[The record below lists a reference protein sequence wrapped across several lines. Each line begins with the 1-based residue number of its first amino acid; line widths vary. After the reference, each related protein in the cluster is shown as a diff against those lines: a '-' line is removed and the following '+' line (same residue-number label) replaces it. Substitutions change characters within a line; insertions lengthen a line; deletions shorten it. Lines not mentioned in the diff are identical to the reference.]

1 MHASV
6 YPHHSNGYPAFLSYA
21 PTGQRKSDYGM
32 SLHHPHHYLN
42 DSVGANT
49 SSSSPSSNNSSAHL
63 LSYSG
68 YNTGLDLSSYA
79 QSLKRPRSDIDDDEN
94 NQNDDSQTSASPST
108 SILGDITAATN
119 GQKML
124 HHHKQDYGQNE
135 LCPSL
140 PFKKRARA
148 VPPEQK
154 DSAYFEKRARNNE
167 SAKRSRDARRQKE
180 QLTQDR
186 LSCLEHENSRLI
198 MENQALR
205 YQLSQL
211 HALCGVSKP
220 LQWHFRAHT
229 AASIFLSVW
238 NHLNKY
244 SLLRYSLKKRNSL
257 LFAAFAFDRLQV
269 VISSSGAVLR

>member
-1 MHASV
+1 MMHATSV
-6 YPHHSNGYPAFLSYA
+6 YPHHPSGYPSFLSYA
-21 PTGQRKSDYGM
+21 PTSQRKSDYGM

-42 DSVGANT
+42 DSLGANT

-68 YNTGLDLSSYA
+68 YSTGLDLSSHTNN
-79 QSLKRPRSDIDDDEN
+79 QKRPRSDIDDDDEN
-94 NQNDDSQTSASPST
+94 NNEDSQPSPSPST
-108 SILGDITAATN
+108 SVLGDITSTIN

-124 HHHKQDYGQNE
+124 HHMKQDYTQNE

-154 DSAYFEKRARNNE
+154 DAAYYDKRTRNNE
-167 SAKRSRDARRQKE
+167 SAKRSRDARRYKE
-180 QLTQDR
+180 QQTQDR
-186 LSCLEHENSRLI
+186 LTCLEQENSRLM

-211 HALCGVSKP
+211 HALCGMSKP
-220 LQWHFRAHT
+220 LQ
-229 AASIFLSVW
+229 
-238 NHLNKY
+238 
-244 SLLRYSLKKRNSL
+244 
-257 LFAAFAFDRLQV
+257 
-269 VISSSGAVLR
+269 

>member
-1 MHASV
+1 MMHPSAA
-6 YPHHSNGYPAFLSYA
+6 YGHHTGGYPSFLPYA
-21 PTGQRKSDYGM
+21 QTLSRKSDYGM
-32 SLHHPHHYLN
+32 SLHHSHPYLN
-42 DSVGANT
+42 DSLGANT

-68 YNTGLDLSSYA
+68 YSTGLDLSSHTHN
-79 QSLKRPRSDIDDDEN
+79 LKRPRSEIDEDEENKDDH
-94 NQNDDSQTSASPST
+94 QPLSSSSPVASV
-108 SILGDITAATN
+108 LGDITSTTN
-119 GQKML
+119 GQTMSRL
-124 HHHKQDYGQNE
+124 KQDYSHMD

-167 SAKRSRDARRQKE
+167 SAKRSRDARRSKE
-180 QLTQDR
+180 QQIQER
-186 LSCLEHENSRLI
+186 VAYLEHENSRLL

-220 LQWHFRAHT
+220 LQ
-229 AASIFLSVW
+229 
-238 NHLNKY
+238 
-244 SLLRYSLKKRNSL
+244 
-257 LFAAFAFDRLQV
+257 
-269 VISSSGAVLR
+269 

>member
-1 MHASV
+1 MMHTSV
-6 YPHHSNGYPAFLSYA
+6 GYPHHPSGYPSFLSYA
-21 PTGQRKSDYGM
+21 PSAQRKSDYGM

-42 DSVGANT
+42 DSIGANT

-68 YNTGLDLSSYA
+68 YSTGLDLSSHTNH
-79 QSLKRPRSDIDDDEN
+79 LKRTRSD
-94 NQNDDSQTSASPST
+94 NQND
-108 SILGDITAATN
+108 
-119 GQKML
+119 
-124 HHHKQDYGQNE
+124 

-167 SAKRSRDARRQKE
+167 SAKRSRDARRLKE
-180 QLTQDR
+180 QHTQDR
-186 LSCLEHENSRLI
+186 LTYLEHENSRLL

-220 LQWHFRAHT
+220 LQ
-229 AASIFLSVW
+229 
-238 NHLNKY
+238 
-244 SLLRYSLKKRNSL
+244 
-257 LFAAFAFDRLQV
+257 
-269 VISSSGAVLR
+269 

>member
-1 MHASV
+1 MQTSM
-6 YPHHSNGYPAFLSYA
+6 YPHHSTGYPSFLSYA
-21 PTGQRKSDYGM
+21 PTAQRKSDYGM

-42 DSVGANT
+42 DSIGANT

-68 YNTGLDLSSYA
+68 YSTGLDLSSHNNN
-79 QSLKRPRSDIDDDEN
+79 LKRPRSDIDDDEN
-94 NQNDDSQTSASPST
+94 NNDDRQTSSSPST
-108 SILGDITAATN
+108 SILGDITATAN

-124 HHHKQDYGQNE
+124 HHMKQNYTQNE

-154 DSAYFEKRARNNE
+154 DQAYYDKRERNNE

-180 QLTQDR
+180 QQTQDR
-186 LSCLEHENSRLI
+186 LTYLEHENSRLL

-220 LQWHFRAHT
+220 LQ
-229 AASIFLSVW
+229 
-238 NHLNKY
+238 
-244 SLLRYSLKKRNSL
+244 
-257 LFAAFAFDRLQV
+257 
-269 VISSSGAVLR
+269 

>member
-1 MHASV
+1 MMHAAVAYS
-6 YPHHSNGYPAFLSYA
+6 HHPTGYPSFLSYA
-21 PTGQRKSDYGM
+21 PTAQRKSDYGM

-42 DSVGANT
+42 DSIGANT

-68 YNTGLDLSSYA
+68 YSTGLDLSSHTNN
-79 QSLKRPRSDIDDDEN
+79 LKRPRSDIDDDEN
-94 NQNDDSQTSASPST
+94 NNINNHNEDSQTSASPST
-108 SILGDITAATN
+108 SVLGDITSATN
-119 GQKML
+119 GQKMYQHL
-124 HHHKQDYGQNE
+124 KHDYSQNE

-180 QLTQDR
+180 QQTQDR
-186 LSCLEHENSRLI
+186 LNCLEHENSRLL

-211 HALCGVSKP
+211 HALCGVSSKP
-220 LQWHFRAHT
+220 LQ
-229 AASIFLSVW
+229 
-238 NHLNKY
+238 
-244 SLLRYSLKKRNSL
+244 
-257 LFAAFAFDRLQV
+257 
-269 VISSSGAVLR
+269 

>member
-1 MHASV
+1 MMHPSI
-6 YPHHSNGYPAFLSYA
+6 YPHHSNGYPSFLSYA
-21 PTGQRKSDYGM
+21 PSGQRKSDYGM

-42 DSVGANT
+42 DSIGANT

-68 YNTGLDLSSYA
+68 YSTGLDLSSHTNN
-79 QSLKRPRSDIDDDEN
+79 LKRPRSDIDDEEN
-94 NQNDDSQTSASPST
+94 INPNEESQTSPSPST
-108 SILGDITAATN
+108 SILGDITSSTN

-124 HHHKQDYGQNE
+124 HHFKQDYGQNE

-154 DSAYFEKRARNNE
+154 DGAYYEKRARNNE

-180 QLTQDR
+180 QLTQER
-186 LSCLEHENSRLI
+186 LACLEQENARLI

-211 HALCGVSKP
+211 HALCGVSKT
-220 LQWHFRAHT
+220 LQ
-229 AASIFLSVW
+229 
-238 NHLNKY
+238 
-244 SLLRYSLKKRNSL
+244 
-257 LFAAFAFDRLQV
+257 
-269 VISSSGAVLR
+269 

>member
-1 MHASV
+1 MHPAAAYS
-6 YPHHSNGYPAFLSYA
+6 HHSTGYPAFLSYA

-32 SLHHPHHYLN
+32 SLHHTHPYLN
-42 DSVGANT
+42 DSIGANT

-68 YNTGLDLSSYA
+68 YSTGLDLSA
-79 QSLKRPRSDIDDDEN
+79 HNNSLKRPRSDIDEDEN
-94 NQNDDSQTSASPST
+94 LNDDSQQSASPSA
-108 SILGDITAATN
+108 SILGDITSVAN

-124 HHHKQDYGQNE
+124 HHMKHDYNSND
-135 LCPSL
+135 LL

-154 DSAYFEKRARNNE
+154 DAAYYEKRARNNE
-167 SAKRSRDARRQKE
+167 SAKRSRDARRSKE
-180 QLTQDR
+180 QQTQERLTY
-186 LSCLEHENSRLI
+186 LEHENSRLL

-220 LQWHFRAHT
+220 LQ
-229 AASIFLSVW
+229 
-238 NHLNKY
+238 
-244 SLLRYSLKKRNSL
+244 
-257 LFAAFAFDRLQV
+257 
-269 VISSSGAVLR
+269 

>member
-1 MHASV
+1 MMHPSAGYS
-6 YPHHSNGYPAFLSYA
+6 HHPTGYPSFLSYA
-21 PTGQRKSDYGM
+21 PTAQRKSDYGM

-42 DSVGANT
+42 DSIGVNT

-68 YNTGLDLSSYA
+68 YSTGLDLSSHT
-79 QSLKRPRSDIDDDEN
+79 SNLKRPRSDIDDDEN
-94 NQNDDSQTSASPST
+94 NNDDSQQSESPST
-108 SILGDITAATN
+108 SVLGDITAAAN
-119 GQKML
+119 GQKIL
-124 HHHKQDYGQNE
+124 HHNKLDYSQNE
-135 LCPSL
+135 MCPSL

-167 SAKRSRDARRQKE
+167 SAKRSRDARRLKE
-180 QLTQDR
+180 QQTQER
-186 LSCLEHENSRLI
+186 LAYLEHENSRLL

-220 LQWHFRAHT
+220 LQ
-229 AASIFLSVW
+229 
-238 NHLNKY
+238 
-244 SLLRYSLKKRNSL
+244 
-257 LFAAFAFDRLQV
+257 
-269 VISSSGAVLR
+269 

>member
-1 MHASV
+1 MHTSM
-6 YPHHSNGYPAFLSYA
+6 YPHHANGYSPFLSYA
-21 PTGQRKSDYGM
+21 PTGPRKSDYGM

-42 DSVGANT
+42 DSIGANT
-49 SSSSPSSNNSSAHL
+49 SSSPSSNNSSAHL

-68 YNTGLDLSSYA
+68 YSTGLDLSSHA
-79 QSLKRPRSDIDDDEN
+79 QSLKRPRSDIDDDDEN
-94 NQNDDSQTSASPST
+94 NHNEDSQTSASPSA
-108 SILGDITAATN
+108 SILGDITAAAN

-124 HHHKQDYGQNE
+124 HHLKQDYGQNE

-154 DSAYFEKRARNNE
+154 DSAYYEKRARNNE
-167 SAKRSRDARRQKE
+167 SAKRSRDSRRQKE
-180 QLTQDR
+180 QLTQER
-186 LSCLEHENSRLI
+186 LACLEHENSRLI

-220 LQWHFRAHT
+220 LQ
-229 AASIFLSVW
+229 
-238 NHLNKY
+238 
-244 SLLRYSLKKRNSL
+244 
-257 LFAAFAFDRLQV
+257 
-269 VISSSGAVLR
+269 

>member
-1 MHASV
+1 MHAAAYS
-6 YPHHSNGYPAFLSYA
+6 HHPTGYPSFLSYA
-21 PTGQRKSDYGM
+21 PTAQRKSDYGM

-42 DSVGANT
+42 DSIGANT

-68 YNTGLDLSSYA
+68 YSTGLDLSSHTNN
-79 QSLKRPRSDIDDDEN
+79 LKRPRSDIDDEEN
-94 NQNDDSQTSASPST
+94 NHNEDSQTSESPST
-108 SILGDITAATN
+108 SVLGDITSVAN
-119 GQKML
+119 GQKVL
-124 HHHKQDYGQNE
+124 HHCKQDYSQND

-154 DSAYFEKRARNNE
+154 DSAYYEKRARNNE
-167 SAKRSRDARRQKE
+167 SAKRSRDARRLKE
-180 QLTQDR
+180 QQTTDR
-186 LSCLEHENSRLI
+186 LTYLEHENSRLL

-220 LQWHFRAHT
+220 LQ
-229 AASIFLSVW
+229 
-238 NHLNKY
+238 
-244 SLLRYSLKKRNSL
+244 
-257 LFAAFAFDRLQV
+257 
-269 VISSSGAVLR
+269 

>member
-1 MHASV
+1 MVNLFKKKRFFSEEDFSPNVNLLLYFLVQSPMMHTSV
-6 YPHHSNGYPAFLSYA
+6 GYPHHPSGYPSFLSYA
-21 PTGQRKSDYGM
+21 PSAQRKSDYGM

-42 DSVGANT
+42 DSIGANT

-68 YNTGLDLSSYA
+68 YSTGLDLSSHTNH
-79 QSLKRPRSDIDDDEN
+79 LKRTRSDIDEEDEN
-94 NQNDDSQTSASPST
+94 NNDDSQQSTSPST
-108 SILGDITAATN
+108 SVLGDITSTAN
-119 GQKML
+119 GQKL
-124 HHHKQDYGQNE
+124 PHHLKQDYNQND

-167 SAKRSRDARRQKE
+167 SAKRSRDARRLKE
-180 QLTQDR
+180 QHTQDR
-186 LSCLEHENSRLI
+186 LTYLEHENSRLL

-220 LQWHFRAHT
+220 LQ
-229 AASIFLSVW
+229 
-238 NHLNKY
+238 
-244 SLLRYSLKKRNSL
+244 
-257 LFAAFAFDRLQV
+257 
-269 VISSSGAVLR
+269 